1 MRILMILIA
10 VILLGSIL
18 GIIHK
23 VKQERA
29 QQTVSDSSWDIT
41 DKKYVDQRPELD
53 VELLPVNEYSR
64 PGLALKKVRGIVVHY
79 TANPGT
85 TAIQNRNYFA
95 GLEQSHQTKASSH
108 FVIGLDGEIVQCI
121 PCNEIAYASNNRNS
135 DTIAIEC
142 CIPDDTGKFNDSTY
156 QSLIQLT
163 TWLIGRYD
171 LGIEDVIRHYDD
183 R

>member
-1 MRILMILIA
+1 MAPTYRKRYKKRRTRKEQLQMRILMIIIA

-79 TANPGT
+79 TANPGIISQGWNNLT
-85 TAIQNRNYFA
+85 RPRQA
-95 GLEQSHQTKASSH
+95 
-108 FVIGLDGEIVQCI
+108 VI
-121 PCNEIAYASNNRNS
+121 S
-135 DTIAIEC
+135 
-142 CIPDDTGKFNDSTY
+142 
-156 QSLIQLT
+156 
-163 TWLIGRYD
+163 
-171 LGIEDVIRHYDD
+171 
-183 R
+183 

>member
-108 FVIGLDGEIVQCI
+108 FVIGWMEKLYSAFPAMKSHMHPITETVIQSQS
-121 PCNEIAYASNNRNS
+121 NAYS
-135 DTIAIEC
+135 
-142 CIPDDTGKFNDSTY
+142 G
-156 QSLIQLT
+156 
-163 TWLIGRYD
+163 
-171 LGIEDVIRHYDD
+171 
-183 R
+183 

>member
-1 MRILMILIA
+1 MAPTYRKRYKKRRTRKEQLQMRILMIIIA

-79 TANPGT
+79 TT
-85 TAIQNRNYFA
+85 
-95 GLEQSHQTKASSH
+95 H
-108 FVIGLDGEIVQCI
+108 
-121 PCNEIAYASNNRNS
+121 
-135 DTIAIEC
+135 
-142 CIPDDTGKFNDSTY
+142 
-156 QSLIQLT
+156 
-163 TWLIGRYD
+163 
-171 LGIEDVIRHYDD
+171 
-183 R
+183 

>member
-53 VELLPVNEYSR
+53 VEPVS
-64 PGLALKKVRGIVVHY
+64 Y
-79 TANPGT
+79 THLDVYKRQRHKWHGPD
-85 TAIQNRNYFA
+85 A
-95 GLEQSHQTKASSH
+95 G
-108 FVIGLDGEIVQCI
+108 
-121 PCNEIAYASNNRNS
+121 
-135 DTIAIEC
+135 
-142 CIPDDTGKFNDSTY
+142 
-156 QSLIQLT
+156 
-163 TWLIGRYD
+163 
-171 LGIEDVIRHYDD
+171 
-183 R
+183 

>member
-1 MRILMILIA
+1 MRILMIIIA

-121 PCNEIAYASNNRNS
+121 PAMKSHMHPITETVIQSQSNAVFRMTPENS
-135 DTIAIEC
+135 MTVRI
-142 CIPDDTGKFNDSTY
+142 S
-156 QSLIQLT
+156 
-163 TWLIGRYD
+163 
-171 LGIEDVIRHYDD
+171 H
-183 R
+183 

>member
-1 MRILMILIA
+1 MAPTYRKRYKKRRTRKEQLQMRILMIIIA

-121 PCNEIAYASNNRNS
+121 PL
-135 DTIAIEC
+135 
-142 CIPDDTGKFNDSTY
+142 
-156 QSLIQLT
+156 SLIH
-163 TWLIGRYD
+163 I
-171 LGIEDVIRHYDD
+171 
-183 R
+183 

>member
-23 VKQERA
+23 VKQEQA
-29 QQTVSDSSWDIT
+29 QPTVSDSSWDIT
-41 DKKYVDQRPELD
+41 DKKYVNPRPELD

-85 TAIQNRNYFA
+85 TIPRTF
-95 GLEQSHQTKASSH
+95 LSASPGREYS
-108 FVIGLDGEIVQCI
+108 L
-121 PCNEIAYASNNRNS
+121 
-135 DTIAIEC
+135 
-142 CIPDDTGKFNDSTY
+142 TGS
-156 QSLIQLT
+156 SLS
-163 TWLIGRYD
+163 
-171 LGIEDVIRHYDD
+171 V
-183 R
+183 